1 MINVGMTIREMLSIA
16 SNPSCS
22 GDLYERIIKALE
34 LATSNE
40 KLLVACNGLTGF
52 IEPQHWN
59 HKIAA
64 IKSIR
69 LATLTGLK
77 EAKDWIEEAVNYHK
91 TMFTKPLDP
100 KVAQQLCDEL
110 NKYGCSCWTT
120 NA

>member
-1 MINVGMTIREMLSIA
+1 MINVGMTIREMVSIA
-16 SNPSCS
+16 CKTDSN
-22 GDLYERIIKALE
+22 DLYERIIKALE
-34 LATSNE
+34 LATGNE
-40 KLLVACNGLTGF
+40 KLLVACNGLIGDVD
-52 IEPQHWN
+52 PRYWD

-100 KVAQQLCDEL
+100 EVAHRLCDEL
-110 NKYGCSCWTT
+110 GKCGCSCWTT